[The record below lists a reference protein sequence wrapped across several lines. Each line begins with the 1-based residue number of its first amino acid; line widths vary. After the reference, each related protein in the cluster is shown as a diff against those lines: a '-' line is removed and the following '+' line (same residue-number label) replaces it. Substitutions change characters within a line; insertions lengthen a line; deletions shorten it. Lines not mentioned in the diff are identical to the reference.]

1 MLKYK
6 YNNNWLNTS
15 AEEDIDAL
23 SLTINNQN
31 KNGIVLKG
39 LNFPNCSWATN
50 NQGIPQWIPN
60 SKAGGFN
67 FREYP
72 EELIPGTHLYKYG
85 QLVCWI
91 WHNLNNNEAW
101 TTMHQHIA
109 TIPEGYRPITYI
121 CLPIARWTVYNH
133 RIDIESETGKVLYCG
148 NTTSNSSNL
157 SQIIPAHVDPN
168 GQDPSTFLWLT
179 AE

>member
-6 YNNNWLNTS
+6 HNNNWLNTS
-15 AEEDIDAL
+15 AQDIDAL
-23 SLTINNQN
+23 SLTINNYN
-31 KNGIVLKG
+31 KNGIVSKG
-39 LNFPNCSWATN
+39 LNFSNCSWATN
-50 NQGIPQWIPN
+50 SQGIPQWIPN
-60 SKAGGFN
+60 LQAGDFE
-67 FREYP
+67 FIEYP

-101 TTMHQHIA
+101 TTMFQHIA
-109 TIPEGYRPITYI
+109 TIPEGYRPIVTI
-121 CLPIARWTVYNH
+121 CLPRARWTPYNH
-133 RIDIESETGKVLYCG
+133 RLDIYYDSGNVLYCG
-148 NTTSNSSNL
+148 NTPSGSLNL
-157 SQIIPAHVDPN
+157 SQPIPAHSDPN